1 MVQRVHNTDNSTSAP
16 GQARR
21 ASARARAR
29 SADFCPRLRDWVAMS
44 LATSSATSSALPAAP
59 STSSDP
65 ALDALL
71 QQLTPEARQ
80 AYWHAL
86 GRFLRFETSKAEFE
100 ESVTGALGSRERFAL
115 HNAFVCALLRAA
127 LGEDDAVVVGPSV
140 STEEATSMQVDV
152 PAAAATAA
160 AAAGTDA
167 AQRLHAPPPTGGA
180 GVLQPT
186 ADPTS
191 EGAPG
196 VAAPSTPSAAGGGG
210 GLKLSLKIK
219 MGSDGNLAAVSEPMA
234 EMTIDP
240 AEEAQL
246 NALHERLTE
255 TAKQCGVSRVAP
267 EATAFMQRALVA
279 HVHRLIAAR
288 VHNPSAGHHAQAGWM
303 WPPSQRVPVGTQDFS
318 ECGPSL

>member
-1 MVQRVHNTDNSTSAP
+1 
-16 GQARR
+16 
-21 ASARARAR
+21 
-29 SADFCPRLRDWVAMS
+29 MS
-44 LATSSATSSALPAAP
+44 LATSSALPSAP

-100 ESVTGALGSRERFAL
+100 QTVTGALGSRERFAL
-115 HNAFVCALLRAA
+115 HNAFVCALLRGA
-127 LGEDDAVVVGPSV
+127 LGVAGEDDAAVVAPSV
-140 STEEATSMQVDV
+140 RTEEAAPMQIDA
-152 PAAAATAA
+152 PAAATCAA
-160 AAAGTDA
+160 AASATDA
-167 AQRLHAPPPTGGA
+167 TQRLQAPPPTGDA
-180 GVLQPT
+180 
-186 ADPTS
+186 
-191 EGAPG
+191 GAPHPTTDQSAEG
-196 VAAPSTPSAAGGGG
+196 APSTPAASAAGAGG

-267 EATAFMQRALVA
+267 EATSFMQRALVA

-288 VHNPSAGHHAQAGWM
+288 AHNPSGGHHAHPGWM
-303 WPPSQRVPVGTQDFS
+303 WPPSQRVPVGTQDFTD
-318 ECGPSL
+318 CGL